1 MAAPP
6 FGRKFC
12 RESLQP
18 RVTYTQSQKNILQE
32 WYEHNPYPDADT
44 LKQLTKILHV
54 PGSKIKIW
62 FNNYRKKQKIL
73 EQVHS
78 EARPHQAPFTRA
90 QESFLRNA
98 FQKNRLPDRAA
109 RKIMAIKI
117 GIKES
122 KIKTWFQNQRILN
135 PEHREEP
142 MNLSD
147 GTNGVPHPTAQEQ
160 HIRLVPPPACC
171 FPSSK
176 PCCNEQMSLPAP
188 LESQAF
194 VPPGSVGVF
203 GSPESGT
210 ATLQAPEAVQEGQNP
225 DAPLTYTN
233 HLPEQPIIGQG
244 SSGAQA
250 PFCSQLDA
258 DHGRQQPEDPDHID
272 VSYVMQWWDK
282 GRLDLIAKWE
292 PQKET

>member
-1 MAAPP
+1 MRALVLM
-6 FGRKFC
+6 C
-12 RESLQP
+12 SESL
-18 RVTYTQSQKNILQE
+18 VSLASS
-32 WYEHNPYPDADT
+32 NPEDGDLWACG
-44 LKQLTKILHV
+44 I
-54 PGSKIKIW
+54 
-62 FNNYRKKQKIL
+62 
-73 EQVHS
+73 
-78 EARPHQAPFTRA
+78 
-90 QESFLRNA
+90 A
-98 FQKNRLPDRAA
+98 FCNVRITCFMMFISCFPQ
-109 RKIMAIKI
+109 
-117 GIKES
+117 
-122 KIKTWFQNQRILN
+122 TWFQNQRILN